1 MTVNDDFEAWYRNIY
16 GSRWKRLRE
25 SLLDSVTAF
34 PYTEGLALPY
44 RLNRASVLAAESLRL
59 DAEGLILDACAA
71 PGGKSLVIAS
81 RLKSGRPESGPQ
93 LLCNE
98 LSAERRRRLSEVL
111 DRHLFP
117 ETRSRVRVSGFDA
130 AAQGGRKSEQG
141 RFCAILLDAPCS
153 SEEHVLKDQKAYMAW
168 KPGRPRFLAQR
179 QWALLSSCF
188 LLLEKG
194 GSLVYSTCALNP
206 EENEGVAGRLLKKY
220 SDTVEPDPPAFPEGE
235 ASPLGRMI
243 LPDTSGMGPM
253 YVARFRKKA

>member
-1 MTVNDDFEAWYRNIY
+1 MTVNEDFEAWYRNIY
-16 GSRWKRLRE
+16 GSRWKKLRE
-25 SLLDSVTAF
+25 SLLDSVTAS
-34 PYTEGLALPY
+34 PYAEGLALPY
-44 RLNRASVLAAESLRL
+44 YLNRASVLAAESLRL
-59 DAEGLILDACAA
+59 ASEGLILDACAA

-81 RLKSGRPESGPQ
+81 RLKNGQQ

-130 AAQGGRKSEQG
+130 AAQGGRRSEQG

-153 SEEHVLKDQKAYMAW
+153 SEEHVLKDQKAYTAW

-206 EENEGVAGRLLKKY
+206 EENEGVAER
-220 SDTVEPDPPAFPEGE
+220 
-235 ASPLGRMI
+235 
-243 LPDTSGMGPM
+243 
-253 YVARFRKKA
+253 

>member
-1 MTVNDDFEAWYRNIY
+1 MKPNEDFEAWYQNIY
-16 GSRWKRLRE
+16 GCRWKKLRE

-34 PYTEGLALPY
+34 PYAEGLALPY
-44 RLNRASVLAAESLRL
+44 YLNRASVLAAESLRL
-59 DAEGLILDACAA
+59 ASEGLILDACAA

-81 RLKSGRPESGPQ
+81 RLGSGPR

-117 ETRSRVRVSGFDA
+117 ETRSRVRISGFDA
-130 AAQGGRKSEQG
+130 AAQGGRKSERG

-168 KPGRPRFLAQR
+168 KPGRPRFLVRR

-206 EENEGVAGRLLKKY
+206 EENEGVTERLLKKY
-220 SDTVEPDPPAFPEGE
+220 SDTVEPDLPGFPEGE